1 MVRFLFADLFQS
13 GLTPEP
19 DSLSPMPEER
29 MRIMFHEKPPLIMGT
44 KESRSVRSRKG
55 A

>member
-13 GLTPEP
+13 G
-19 DSLSPMPEER
+19 SLSPMPEER